1 MTFHNI
7 FALSDFGNGWCPGL
21 DLFVLEEVG
30 SEGGT
35 DEDVDLVLRLQTR
48 GHLLVDDFLRNSRG
62 RCIRIFREELF
73 RGLDGKV

>member
-35 DEDVDLVLRLQTR
+35 DEDVDLVLRLEAG
-48 GHLLVDDFLRNSRG
+48 GHLLVDDLLRDEG
-62 RCIRIFREELF
+62 GGCIRI
-73 RGLDGKV
+73 RGEVFLRRFDGKG